1 MWWSAVPAGTW
12 PAFSLL
18 RIAARGKVALAL
30 VVFTDS
36 RGVTWRVWNITTES
50 LRRSD
55 YLEPEYKTGWLC
67 FESEATGERRRLTGA
82 PADWMTLPAERLDL
96 LARMATPGT
105 RRPPRER
112 ESAESA
118 DSPGAP

>member
-1 MWWSAVPAGTW
+1 M
-12 PAFSLL
+12 
-18 RIAARGKVALAL
+18 AL

-96 LARMATPGT
+96 LARMATPVS
-105 RRPPRER
+105 RRGRPGRDL
-112 ESAESA
+112 ADSA
-118 DSPGAP
+118 DASGAP